1 MLLEI
6 PEIYESLEQCLLI
19 DKPQQVVCKF
29 NFKNTLNNIL
39 TQNKSLNVRLF
50 KIAQEANSKAGVN
63 MSKPEKSMTSSSPR
77 DYLRLTIGETTG
89 AEMDELN
96 DDVHLFDLG
105 IDSMLAMTLQNL
117 IFNDRGVNVPLVT
130 LLDPNSTLSTLITI
144 LEESCVDEYQS
155 ENEIKSTYF

>member
-1 MLLEI
+1 
-6 PEIYESLEQCLLI
+6 
-19 DKPQQVVCKF
+19 
-29 NFKNTLNNIL
+29 
-39 TQNKSLNVRLF
+39 
-50 KIAQEANSKAGVN
+50 

-77 DYLRLTIGETTG
+77 DYLRFMIGETTG

-144 LEESCVDEYQS
+144 LKESCVDEYQS